1 MCFKVLL
8 HLNMC
13 ATEAGSCIEL
23 QDAQLDATLL
33 LVLVLVL
40 LLLLLLVNLYII
52 IQELHCIIQVMV
64 VSKLKKPLV
73 RGETSSRN

>member
-1 MCFKVLL
+1 
-8 HLNMC
+8 MC

-33 LVLVLVL
+33 LVLVLV